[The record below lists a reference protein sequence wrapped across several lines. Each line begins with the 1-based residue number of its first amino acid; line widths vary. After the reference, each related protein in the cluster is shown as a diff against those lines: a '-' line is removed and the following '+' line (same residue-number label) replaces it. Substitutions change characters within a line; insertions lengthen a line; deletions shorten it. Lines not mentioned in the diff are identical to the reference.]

1 MPDATPEASTAGPT
15 RPSVWTRPDRGGRGP
30 QPEHSREAIAAAAVA
45 LADAGGLGAA
55 TMRAV
60 AAALGTAAASLYR
73 YLSSRDDL
81 LDLMVDAVL
90 AELPPEQPPGPD
102 WLEDLVDLGRAQLDL
117 HRRHPWLLE
126 AGLRGTAVGPH
137 GTDHIER
144 CLRLM
149 APAGAGS
156 AARME
161 AVALITGVVSLF
173 ARPAPVDTRALAP
186 ADLFAVASADRH
198 PHLVAAL
205 TRPTPPGPRPD
216 LFEHTLRS
224 VLRGL
229 LVEPG

>member
-1 MPDATPEASTAGPT
+1 VPDATPGPPTAGPT
-15 RPSVWTRPDRGGRGP
+15 SRSIWTRPDRGGRGP
-30 QPEHSREAIAAAAVA
+30 QLEHNREGIAAAAVA
-45 LADAGGLGAA
+45 LADAGGLSAA

-60 AAALGTAAASLYR
+60 AAELGTAAASLYR

-90 AELPPEQPPGPD
+90 AELPPEQPAGPD
-102 WLEDLVDLGRAQLDL
+102 WLEDLVDVGRAQLGL
-117 HRRHPWLLE
+117 QRRHPWLLE
-126 AGLRGTAVGPH
+126 ASRRGSTFGPH
-137 GTDHIER
+137 GTDHVER

-149 APAGAGS
+149 VPVPAGS
-156 AARME
+156 AAKME

-173 ARPAPVDTRALAP
+173 ARPAPHDARALAP
-186 ADLFAVASADRH
+186 ADLFAVASPDRH
-198 PHLVAAL
+198 PQLVAAL

-229 LVEPG
+229 LTESG